1 VWTNIG
7 CLSDSIQQGYF
18 GPWISLRTLNQASNF
33 SLLEKLPSPEWPGNT
48 AQKNFFAV
56 SCMCHK
62 TNVGGRRH
70 MLVLKHGNLI
80 PQKTVGRIECMD
92 MAEDCKAQGARTF

>member
-1 VWTNIG
+1 LCGLIFVACQTPYNKDILG
-7 CLSDSIQQGYF
+7 HGSS
-18 GPWISLRTLNQASNF
+18 RTLNQASNF
-33 SLLEKLPSPEWPGNT
+33 SLLEKLPSPEQPGNT
-48 AQKNFFAV
+48 SQKNFFAV

-70 MLVLKHGNLI
+70 MPVLKHGNLI
-80 PQKTVGRIECMD
+80 HQETEGRIESMD